1 MAGKIQFNIHPLYT
15 NNIKSDFSATTGNG
29 STDTIGE
36 GVPGI
41 LIDIDSIVS
50 IGSEVKELDI
60 VDLED
65 GPIEPV
71 AKQVRVNTNDVILF
85 LKDVPYN
92 NIPGSTKVQ
101 NPYKFRLSVRDVI
114 TNWNE
119 QWLSGQLKLPNGVD
133 FPCKDA
139 GDFGMIN
146 CINSKF
152 DLLQATIEA
161 IEANP
166 GSGVTPVKVG
176 VDIDTFRD
184 LFPAPVTPTPFSFN
198 LFPAVDGS
206 PEAGGSLG
214 VGSTPCLDELSA
226 LLEKGIIEGPGHF
239 LDASHDAIESQN
251 EEAACELL
259 ETLKGAS

>member
-29 STDTIGE
+29 STNTIGE

-50 IGSEVKELDI
+50 IGSEVKQFDVAYI
-60 VDLED
+60 GNPSAV
-65 GPIEPV
+65 GPE
-71 AKQVRVNTNDVILF
+71 AMKQVIVNTNDVILF

-101 NPYKFRLSVRDVI
+101 NPYKFRLSVRNVI

-119 QWLSGQLKLPNGVD
+119 QWLAGQLKLPNGVD

-176 VDIDTFRD
+176 VDINTFQV
-184 LFPAPVTPTPFSFN
+184 LFREPVTPTPFSFN
-198 LFPAVDGS
+198 PFPAVDGS
-206 PEAGGSLG
+206 PEGMMP
-214 VGSTPCLDELSA
+214 VGTPCLDELEA
-226 LLEKGIIEGPGHF
+226 MIEKGVFEGPSVF
-239 LDASHDAIESQN
+239 LDMANNAIESQN
-251 EEAACELL
+251 EEAACE
-259 ETLKGAS
+259 TIAAM

>member
-101 NPYKFRLSVRDVI
+101 NPYKFRLSVSNVI
-114 TNWNE
+114 TSWNE
-119 QWLSGQLKLPNGVD
+119 QWLSGQFKIPNGVD
-133 FPCKDA
+133 FPCKGA
-139 GDFGMIN
+139 GTFGMIN